1 MSPDLRRG
9 LAALLAGTAA
19 SLAALLAATWVRA
32 RGCADA
38 GGEWMDGVRRC
49 AMPGGAPEPST
60 WRGSLVGAVVGVATL
75 VVLWRTFTFFADRR
89 ARGASGPR

>member
-1 MSPDLRRG
+1 MAMTPEFRRG

-19 SLAALLAATWVRA
+19 SLAALLASTLMRA
-32 RGCADA
+32 RACANA
-38 GGEWMDGVRRC
+38 GGEWMEGVRRC

-60 WRGSLVGAVVGVATL
+60 WQGLVVGALAGVTTL

-89 ARGASGPR
+89 TRGAP